1 MDLDLSLDTSSGGPM
16 LALSGRLT
24 GATAALLE
32 SWLAEHAPAPLMW
45 DMRNLTFVS
54 SAGLRVLLMHE
65 KRVRQRGAAT
75 VLVGVNPTVR
85 EVLRI
90 TGLATFWQQVDEPPP
105 QSPMSGGPA
114 GSTSGTVG
122 TAAGTAA
129 GTAPSPPGTMHGRD
143 GSLFVSVRHEA
154 AAGTLVRWTSAPE
167 GAPWPGAS
175 LRELALS
182 FGRGGIGARHD
193 EAAQRPLAFA
203 ATLRALSLRLDDG
216 ETDTLPVADP
226 DGTYVRIA
234 EAWSLVG
241 APSTTVR
248 ALDPTSDTVL
258 GEIVRATT
266 GASWNGVLCL
276 LPSGG
281 ADRIVLGVL
290 PPGTTI
296 AWVAVTLPVRD
307 LPISDAPAFEALRD
321 LLPESVGD
329 RLDDGMPAQLP
340 AGTIIYCWPQDQPQE
355 AGERTL
361 KIDAPDGMAGAGDE
375 TELIVRTL
383 YADCRRVTLTALTG
397 GFSAATWQVESVDAQ
412 GRLLLPTV
420 LKVGPAH
427 MMTREHAA
435 HERYVRPFIL
445 NNASVGLG
453 TAAQGD
459 RVGLR
464 YNFLGVTGERAE
476 LRTLARRWRD
486 EPAER
491 MHALYD
497 TVARRTLLPWYGQAR
512 ERDAQLYVDH
522 TPLRLFPTLQA
533 VAREVLEFD
542 LDGPTIDCAPL
553 GRAVPNPW
561 WFLAHEFP
569 ARAAQT
575 TRCRVAITHGDL
587 NLNNVLSDERDNLYV
602 IDFSETMERSV
613 GSDFARLEP
622 VFLIEQGIL
631 ENEADERR
639 LLQEAEALYSGD
651 APWDMVPAALADGT
665 PRLAFIAQL
674 RRLARHYLGNEA
686 AAETYLLPVLEWTLP
701 IVLYSNLSLRRRRIS
716 TWVAALQVER
726 LLRPGGQ

>member
-1 MDLDLSLDTSSGGPM
+1 MDLDLSLDASTGGPM

-24 GATAALLE
+24 GATVPLLE
-32 SWLAEHAPAPLMW
+32 SWLADHAPAPLLW
-45 DMRNLTFVS
+45 DMRHLTFVS
-54 SAGLRVLLMHE
+54 SAGLRVLLTHE

-75 VLVGVNPTVR
+75 VLVGVTPAVR

-90 TGLATFWQQVDEPPP
+90 TGLATFWQQVDEPPL
-105 QSPMSGGPA
+105 QSPAVGSSSGAVSA
-114 GSTSGTVG
+114 GRGDARSGI
-122 TAAGTAA
+122 AGHT
-129 GTAPSPPGTMHGRD
+129 SPPGTMHGRN
-143 GSLFVSVRHEA
+143 GSLFVSVRHDA
-154 AAGTLVRWTSAPE
+154 ATGTLVRWTIPPA

-193 EAAQRPLAFA
+193 EAAQRPLTFTAL
-203 ATLRALSLRLDDG
+203 LRALSFRLEDG
-216 ETDTLPVADP
+216 ETDTLSVADP
-226 DGTYVRIA
+226 DGTFVRIT

-241 APSTTVR
+241 APSVTVR
-248 ALDPTSDTVL
+248 ALDATSAPIL
-258 GEIVRATT
+258 GDIVRATT
-266 GASWNGVLCL
+266 GAEWNGVVCL
-276 LPSGG
+276 LPDGG
-281 ADRIVLGVL
+281 TDRLVLGVL
-290 PPGTTI
+290 PPGEAI
-296 AWVAVTLPVRD
+296 AWEAVRLPVRG
-307 LPISDAPAFEALRD
+307 LPIGDAPAFEALRD

-329 RLDDGMPAQLP
+329 RLDDGMPSELP
-340 AGTIIYCWPQDQPQE
+340 AGTIIYCWPQDRPE
-355 AGERTL
+355 AASERTL
-361 KIDAPDGMAGAGDE
+361 MIDAPPGQAGAGDE

-412 GRLLLPTV
+412 GRRLLPTV
-420 LKVGPAH
+420 LKVGPQR

-512 ERDAQLYVDH
+512 EQDTHLYVDH
-522 TPLRLFPTLQA
+522 TPLRLFPTLQGI
-533 VAREVLEFD
+533 AREVLEFD
-542 LDGPTIDCAPL
+542 LDGPTIHCAPL
-553 GRAVPNPW
+553 GRVVPNPW

-569 ARAAQT
+569 ARAART

-622 VFLIEQGIL
+622 VFLIEHAVL
-631 ENEADERR
+631 ESEADERR
-639 LLQEAEALYSGD
+639 LLHEAEALYAGNE
-651 APWDMVPAALADGT
+651 PWDAVPSTLADGA
-665 PRLAFIAQL
+665 PHLAFIAQL
-674 RRLARHYLGNEA
+674 RRLARHYLGNAA
-686 AAETYLLPVLEWTLP
+686 AAETYLLPVLEWTMP
-701 IVLYSNLSLRRRRIS
+701 IVLYANLSLRHRRAS

-726 LLRPGGQ
+726 LLRHEGQ